1 MKLPTH
7 YNELLTMGQLQS
19 ARAQLR
25 ASPDG
30 HVTVVTHGALKRFF
44 KPLVA
49 LVRSQSARDSHRAGA
64 HAYVA
69 YVRQT
74 QGFEAA
80 RFAESALSNRIDRGK
95 PVSMRKIR
103 TLETAW
109 QAAGK
114 MPGIPGQ
121 REFKKEHLVDA
132 GEHLGSGAN
141 NRVIQATFDNGKEVM
156 TGALKPLSGSSGAMM
171 LDGRDDDLGVD
182 TYVLDRNLA
191 SQRLA
196 ERLGTHVIAGGVPAQ
211 TAKGQPA
218 LLMELVHGDAVTDRV
233 KSGQAVRDSAE
244 LRRGLVGL
252 QLVDILSAQTDRN
265 LSNILLKRESG
276 RDIPVG
282 IDNDISFITA
292 PNIAVLSERINMEAK
307 PCGLPV
313 VMDQSMC
320 RHVSSMTP
328 QDLVTIMGPNLAT
341 PGRLAAAASRL
352 AELQA
357 HIQSG
362 NVLVVEDQDWNNSM
376 VEQALANDVGNYWH
390 QVMTA
395 RPD

>member
-1 MKLPTH
+1 
-7 YNELLTMGQLQS
+7 
-19 ARAQLR
+19 
-25 ASPDG
+25 
-30 HVTVVTHGALKRFF
+30 
-44 KPLVA
+44 
-49 LVRSQSARDSHRAGA
+49 
-64 HAYVA
+64 
-69 YVRQT
+69 
-74 QGFEAA
+74 
-80 RFAESALSNRIDRGK
+80 
-95 PVSMRKIR
+95 
-103 TLETAW
+103 
-109 QAAGK
+109 
-114 MPGIPGQ
+114 
-121 REFKKEHLVDA
+121 
-132 GEHLGSGAN
+132 
-141 NRVIQATFDNGKEVM
+141 
-156 TGALKPLSGSSGAMM
+156 
-171 LDGRDDDLGVD
+171 
-182 TYVLDRNLA
+182 
-191 SQRLA
+191 
-196 ERLGTHVIAGGVPAQ
+196 
-211 TAKGQPA
+211 
-218 LLMELVHGDAVTDRV
+218 
-233 KSGQAVRDSAE
+233 
-244 LRRGLVGL
+244 L